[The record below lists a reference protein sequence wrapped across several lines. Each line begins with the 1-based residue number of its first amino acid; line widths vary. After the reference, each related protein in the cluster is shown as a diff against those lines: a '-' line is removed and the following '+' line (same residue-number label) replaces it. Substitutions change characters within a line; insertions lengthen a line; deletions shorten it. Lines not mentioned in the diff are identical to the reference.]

1 MTTRFSPALV
11 CILSFL
17 LTACSG
23 AMSASDSAEVDKM
36 FRDYEMGSDNSP
48 QATIS
53 KYLATVRAAIV
64 DKMEQP
70 QSYRGKKCSVRLMLQ
85 RDGTM
90 DNPQVESGDPV
101 LCAEIMSALKEAKI
115 PPAPDEQTY
124 LVFKNATL
132 DFTL

>member
-1 MTTRFSPALV
+1 
-11 CILSFL
+11 
-17 LTACSG
+17 
-23 AMSASDSAEVDKM
+23 
-36 FRDYEMGSDNSP
+36 
-48 QATIS
+48 
-53 KYLATVRAAIV
+53 
-64 DKMEQP
+64 
-70 QSYRGKKCSVRLMLQ
+70 MLQ
-85 RDGTM
+85 RDGTV

>member
-1 MTTRFSPALV
+1 MRNGDPYLQRFVTTAQSS
-11 CILSFL
+11 I
-17 LTACSG
+17 
-23 AMSASDSAEVDKM
+23 
-36 FRDYEMGSDNSP
+36 
-48 QATIS
+48 
-53 KYLATVRAAIV
+53 
-64 DKMEQP
+64 MEQP
-70 QSYRGKKCSVRLMLQ
+70 QSYQGKKCSVRLMLQ
-85 RDGTM
+85 RDGTV